1 MSCRDFICTYL
12 GLKHHLFVCR
22 VVVVAPTSSG
32 WCYSL
37 QHSRMLQFIV
47 RASTNYSGH
56 VGAKNAKIQCQASN
70 AVWSPRITCM
80 DMQELLDRFSLS
92 FPLFWTHTNLSV
104 PIPIGLPV
112 RFRLQSFVLLGSLAA
127 IAFLQCSLQR
137 TIIDNLYVAVIF
149 LIDILVRCLYTGT
162 IVVVGCLF

>member
-1 MSCRDFICTYL
+1 VVTSHHMHGHAGAL
-12 GLKHHLFVCR
+12 GSFLPLL
-22 VVVVAPTSSG
+22 P
-32 WCYSL
+32 SL
-37 QHSRMLQFIV
+37 L
-47 RASTNYSGH
+47 
-56 VGAKNAKIQCQASN
+56 
-70 AVWSPRITCM
+70 
-80 DMQELLDRFSLS
+80 
-92 FPLFWTHTNLSV
+92 THTNLSV